1 MPSLVERANLRDRQK
16 LEILERVAAG
26 ETVKAACAR
35 PGMPCPKSVDRW
47 GRQDPGFRAALDVA
61 MAKGDY
67 ALRLAFDPV
76 KAEAVLARLRAGE
89 SLRKIELDPAA
100 PSRRTLRYWQ
110 SISGAFCAEVHRLRR
125 MRRAA
130 HGARVGER
138 RRELSMWDARLADRV
153 LYQVGR
159 GVALTQL
166 RAVNPALP
174 SAYTVRKWRRERPDF
189 DFDLR
194 ANLAMGRS
202 ARLQAKRRARME
214 PVCWA
219 IVQGASLN
227 DLAGRDGF
235 PHRTTLYGW
244 VARDPEIAREVARA
258 CEERVHW
265 YADQML
271 EIAERTGPVDP
282 VEAGRRIKRVEAR
295 LGRLWQRPGKRWR
308 DG

>member
-1 MPSLVERANLRDRQK
+1 MPSPADRAHLRARQQH
-16 LEILERVAAG
+16 EILARVTAG

-35 PGMPCPKSVDRW
+35 PGMPNAKSVDRW
-47 GRQDPGFRAALDVA
+47 GRRDAGFRAALDVA
-61 MAKGDY
+61 FAKADY
-67 ALRLAFDPV
+67 AARLAFDPV
-76 KAEAVLARLRAGE
+76 KGAAVLARLRAGE

-110 SISGAFCAEVHRLRR
+110 SINGEFCEEVHRLRR
-125 MRRAA
+125 LRRQAHEARFAETRRALTA
-130 HGARVGER
+130 
-138 RRELSMWDARLADRV
+138 WDPGLADRV

-159 GVALTQL
+159 GVALTRL

-174 SAYTVRKWRRERPDF
+174 SAFAIRRWRRERPDF

-194 ANLAMGRS
+194 ANLKMGRS
-202 ARLQAKRRARME
+202 MRLRAKRRARME

-219 IVQGASLN
+219 IVQGASLH

-258 CEERVHW
+258 CDERVHW

-271 EIAERTGPVDP
+271 EIAQRMGPVDP

-308 DG
+308 S